1 MILIIIYLIIELNI
15 EMGNSEATHYSP
27 ETHAYRV
34 VAVLAG
40 SPAEDVG
47 IEA

>member
-1 MILIIIYLIIELNI
+1 
-15 EMGNSEATHYSP
+15 MGNSEATHYSP